1 MVMENG
7 NLAMDIPLGGSS
19 YPLFPGPF
27 GILVF
32 GEGGK
37 LEDLEQ
43 GTRMNQQQTQPT
55 CYASS
60 KNGTWARAVE
70 YEPSHHCAIPT
81 TL

>member
-7 NLAMDIPLGGSS
+7 NLAMEILLGGSS
-19 YPLFPGPF
+19 CLLFLGPF
-27 GILVF
+27 GILKF
-32 GEGGK
+32 GFWGGRK
-37 LEDLEQ
+37 T
-43 GTRMNQQQTQPT
+43 GGPGARNA

-81 TL
+81 TH

>member
-1 MVMENG
+1 MVENG
-7 NLAMDIPLGGSS
+7 NLAMDI
-19 YPLFPGPF
+19 
-27 GILVF
+27 
-32 GEGGK
+32 

-81 TL
+81 IL